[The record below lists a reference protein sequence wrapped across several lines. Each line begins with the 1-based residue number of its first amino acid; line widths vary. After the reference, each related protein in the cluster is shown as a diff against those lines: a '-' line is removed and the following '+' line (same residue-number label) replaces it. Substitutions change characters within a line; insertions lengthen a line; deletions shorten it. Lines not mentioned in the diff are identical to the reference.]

1 MKKLMLIALGMVCMT
16 AVVAQVLV
24 SNSKPVNPLNPAT
37 AAFAW
42 TQTEFDFGKIK
53 VNNPVSNE
61 FSFLN
66 SGDAPLVIA
75 GVKASCG
82 CTVTDYSKEP
92 IEPGTLFICPP
103 DYHVLIESDES
114 FSLDASEKVN
124 FSRPSLDV
132 VFRSAADVLGRRVVA
147 ILLSGANADGANG
160 LAFVQEKGGTT
171 VVQDPAEAQVGY
183 MPQQALKV
191 MQPDLV
197 MSSASIGKWL
207 NQQPQV

>member
-1 MKKLMLIALGMVCMT
+1 MKNDWPLVVIGGSAGSLQALFRI
-16 AVVAQVLV
+16 LENL
-24 SNSKPVNPLNPAT
+24 SP
-37 AAFAW
+37 
-42 TQTEFDFGKIK
+42 
-53 VNNPVSNE
+53 E
-61 FSFLN
+61 FSL
-66 SGDAPLVIA
+66 PILLVMHRVTSDESSLA
-75 GVKASCG
+75 ELLASK
-82 CTVTDYSKEP
+82 THLRISPIEEKES

-132 VFRSAADVLGRRVVA
+132 VFRSAADVLGRRVIA

-171 VVQDPAEAQVGY
+171 IVQDPAEAQVAY

-197 MSSASIGKWL
+197 MTSASIGKWL
-207 NQQPQV
+207 NEQPQL